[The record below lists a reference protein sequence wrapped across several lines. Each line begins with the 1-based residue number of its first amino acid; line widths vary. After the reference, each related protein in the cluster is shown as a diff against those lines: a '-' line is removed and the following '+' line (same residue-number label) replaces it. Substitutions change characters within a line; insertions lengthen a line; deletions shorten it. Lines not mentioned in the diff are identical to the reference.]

1 MKYLHLIWH
10 SYDGQLFTL
19 NPIVTPANPRKKA
32 VFASC
37 VFARNSFLFFSQK
50 NFYIC
55 IKHKWSKII
64 SKVFWLLNTLSTSF
78 GMSKCFAYIFILK
91 FLCFNRR
98 MSGGVK
104 SFYEIVGSV
113 FLWLFTFFWR
123 SLTTC
128 RFSTLQN
135 VYEFFLVSDFFSLD
149 AKYHSVGIAMKF
161 QYHSSKYSTLMCNPS
176 VEPESRS
183 SDH

>member
-1 MKYLHLIWH
+1 MTVNSLRQIPLWRQQI
-10 SYDGQLFTL
+10 
-19 NPIVTPANPRKKA
+19 REKKA
-32 VFASC
+32 VFANC
-37 VFARNSFLFFSQK
+37 VFARNSFLFLTKRTSTYVLNINGVK
-50 NFYIC
+50 L
-55 IKHKWSKII
+55 
-64 SKVFWLLNTLSTSF
+64 FWLLNTLSTSF

-128 RFSTLQN
+128 RFSALQN
-135 VYEFFLVSDFFSLD
+135 VYELFLVSDFFSLD
-149 AKYHSVGIAMKF
+149 AKYDSVGISMKV
-161 QYHSSKYSTLMCNPS
+161 QNHSSKYSTLMCNPY